1 MSKEIHWTRRLNTK
15 LGAITLALLCVSL
28 LLVASGLYTLSQT
41 RGSTARINQFGNGRK
56 QTYQYLY
63 LAHRLF
69 DETGASRDEVVAELR
84 ELMDAVDDRYR
95 ILSQGDPALGIVPAT
110 EPEVLAAMQ
119 SVDQRW
125 RTQIRPML
133 ERLMSMSSL
142 EEAHGALDM
151 LETLGPV
158 QVGELEGNVALVQ
171 ELSNRQLRQFEILEF
186 VFVGIVIL
194 ILGVVLWVVRGVAR
208 RTSALADTAARI
220 LGGERHLSAP
230 VEGSDEIAMLGEVF
244 NAMTAHLRQLI
255 ETETAGRARLEGLLE
270 AVAETSGALASGTAE
285 ILAGTTQQASG
296 AQEQATAVSETVT
309 TVDEV
314 MQTADQAALRA
325 RAVADASQ
333 RSLDISKTGRKAV
346 DDTVTG
352 MGTVKEQVEGVAE
365 SILALA
371 EQAQAI
377 GEIIATVNEIAE
389 QTNLLALNAAI
400 EASRG
405 GEQGKGFSVVAAEVK
420 ALAGQAKKATAQ
432 VRQILGDIQKA
443 TSGAVIATEEGTK
456 SVNAALALVGQA
468 GNTIKALSDTIAEAA
483 EAAVQIAASAG
494 QQAAGMAQIQ
504 QAMKQV
510 NQAASQNLASTRQ
523 QERAAQDLNNL
534 GRKLEELLGGYGR

>member
-28 LLVASGLYTLSQT
+28 LLVASGLYTLTQT

-69 DETGASRDEVVAELR
+69 DETGAGRDDVVAELR
-84 ELMDAVDDRYR
+84 EVMDAVDARYYL
-95 ILSQGDPALGIVPAT
+95 LSHGDPALGIAPST
-110 EPEVLAAMQ
+110 EPEVLVAMR

-133 ERLMSMSSL
+133 ERMMSMSSL
-142 EEAHGALDM
+142 EEALGILDE
-151 LETLGPV
+151 LEKLGPV
-158 QVGELEGNVALVQ
+158 QVRELEDNVALVQ
-171 ELSNRQLRQFEILEF
+171 EISDRQLRQFEILEF
-186 VFVGIVIL
+186 VFVGVVIL

-208 RTSALADTAARI
+208 RTSVLADTAARI
-220 LGGERHLSAP
+220 LGGERQLSAP
-230 VEGSDEIAMLGEVF
+230 VEGSDEIAVLGEVF

-255 ETETAGRARLEGLLE
+255 DTETESRARLEGLLE

-325 RAVADASQ
+325 RAVAEASQ
-333 RSLDISKTGRKAV
+333 RSLDISKSGRKAV
-346 DDTVTG
+346 DDTVTS

-420 ALAGQAKKATAQ
+420 ALADQAKKATAQ

-456 SVNAALALVGQA
+456 SVNATLALVGQA

-504 QAMKQV
+504 QAMRQV
-510 NQAASQNLASTRQ
+510 SQAASQNLASTRQ

-534 GRKLEELLGGYGR
+534 GRTLEDLLGGYGR